1 LAIYHLRLKV
11 HSRSLGHA
19 PKPGGPT
26 RRSAIA
32 AAAYRSGER
41 LYDNAQGRWF
51 AYDKPDVVHTEIMA
65 PGDDVPAWVFNRQM
79 LWNAVERAEK
89 RIDAQ
94 LCREVELTLPRE
106 LSTPARIDLVRGFV
120 RDEFLSR
127 GMVADFA
134 IHAPGAADGREQPHA
149 HILLSL
155 RRLDPTTSTGFS
167 SKKAR
172 EWNDSPEIARLVDEA
187 RKKFNDTG
195 LETDM
200 EALRAAEALRPVN
213 IWRKAWMVHAN
224 RALELAGSEAR
235 IDHRTLEAQGI
246 FRMPQISLGIARHIN
261 KAYDYVRERVTRWVS
276 IHKRA
281 DLFNEAEHLR
291 QRDPAKLADFVLRLS
306 EMAESF
312 AASFRK
318 EPEPD
323 LATNPEV
330 DLER

>member
-1 LAIYHLRLKV
+1 MAIYHLRLKV

-79 LWNAVERAEK
+79 LWNAVERSEK

-106 LSTPARIDLVRGFV
+106 LTLEAQVELVRGFV
-120 RDEFLSR
+120 RDEFVAR

-134 IHAPGAADGREQPHA
+134 IHQPDAADGRPQPHV
-149 HILLSL
+149 HCLLIL
-155 RRLDPTTSTGFS
+155 RRLDPTTPTGFS
-167 SKKAR
+167 AKKAR

-195 LETDM
+195 LEADKD
-200 EALRAAEALRPVN
+200 ALKAAEALRPVN

-246 FRMPQISLGIARHIN
+246 FRVPQISLGIARHIG

-276 IHKRA
+276 IRKRA
-281 DLFNEAEHLR
+281 DLFKEAEQLQ
-291 QRDPAKLADFVLRLS
+291 QRDPAKLAEFVMRLS
-306 EMAESF
+306 EMAETF
-312 AASFRK
+312 TAQFKRDPLT
-318 EPEPD
+318 PEAD
-323 LATNPEV
+323 Y
-330 DLER
+330 DR